1 MEDVKKFTSTITT
14 QMGEFTY
21 FDLHKLISNG
31 IDVDK
36 FPFAIRIL
44 LENVVRNYNGATFT
58 DEHLKSIFNW
68 NPNPALVDIPFLPA
82 RVLMQ
87 DFTGVPAVVDIA
99 SIRSEV
105 DRKNKNAAIINPEV
119 PADLVIDH
127 SVQVDFYGSSYAH
140 NRNVE
145 LEYERNHERY
155 ALLKWGNLSMN
166 DFNVLP
172 PGMGICHQVNLEYLA
187 KVVTYRNGVIFPD
200 TVVGTDS
207 HTPMVNGIGVV
218 GWGVGGIE
226 AEAVMLGQPVYFML
240 PEVIGLKLTGKLRE
254 GTTATDLVLSVAALL
269 RKTGVVGKLVEV
281 YGDGLNNLSVP
292 DRATISNMTP
302 EFGSTITYFPPDEK
316 TLDYLHNTGRNK
328 EHIQTVEKYLKANLL
343 WRENEDKIR
352 YTKVVELALED
363 VEPSLAGPK
372 RPQDRIP
379 LTEMKKTF
387 IDHLGSS
394 YYRRYIS
401 VDERDEARWLSEGG
415 SLQEYDEEKQETD
428 KTIEQAGIEV
438 GTKRNYEGLKSV
450 KIKTG
455 SSRILLSDGA
465 LVIAS
470 ITSCTNTSNPS
481 VMIGAGLVAKKAV
494 ERGLDT
500 KSWVK
505 TSMGPGSRVVT
516 KYLEKANLIPYLE
529 ALGYH
534 LVGYGCITCIG
545 NSGPLPA
552 HITKA
557 VTENELIVS
566 SVLSGN
572 RNYEA
577 RIHPLVKMNF
587 LTSPPLVVAYG
598 IAGRIDIDM
607 YNEPLGYDPNLEPVY
622 LRDIWP
628 TQAEIDQ
635 VMQQVLSSEDYLNNY
650 TNFIEGD
657 EKWDLLK
664 APMSNVY
671 QWDPE
676 SSYVKEAPF
685 FKDIALQPNSVTDIY
700 NARVLLKL
708 GDTVTTDHISPA
720 GAIGEESPAGK
731 YLKSLGFERKEFNS
745 YGSRRGNHEVMVR
758 GTFANV
764 RLKNQLVNREGG
776 WTVYHETGEELTV
789 YDAGMKYQMENIP
802 TIIIAGKEY
811 GSGSSRDWAAK
822 GTNLLGVKAVIAQ
835 SYERIHR
842 SNLVQ
847 MGVLPLEFLPGE
859 SSTYHNL
866 NGKETFHIVGLEKVV
881 PHGELQVTAVKPD
894 GQVYEFNVIARLDS
908 PTEIAYYRNG
918 GILQFV
924 LRRFLNEHNNH

>member
-1 MEDVKKFTSTITT
+1 MS
-14 QMGEFTY
+14 
-21 FDLHKLISNG
+21 DLIKPYKVINTPLGDFKYIDLASLINKG
-31 IDVDK
+31 INVDE
-36 FPFAIRIL
+36 FPFCIRIL
-44 LENVVRNYNGATFT
+44 LENVIRNLDGVSFT
-58 DEHLKSIFNW
+58 ERHLKSILNW
-68 NPNPALVDIPFLPA
+68 KPQPEFVDIPYLPA

-105 DRKNKNAAIINPEV
+105 ERKNKDASMLNLQV

-127 SVQVDFYGSSYAH
+127 SIQVDFYGSSYAY

-145 LEYERNHERY
+145 LEYDRNHERY
-155 ALLKWGNLSMN
+155 ALLKWANASMSG
-166 DFNVLP
+166 FTVLP
-172 PGMGICHQVNLEYLA
+172 SGMGICHQVNLEYLA

-200 TVVGTDS
+200 TLVGTDS

-254 GTTATDLVLSVAALL
+254 GVTATDLVLSVAALL
-269 RKTGVVGKLVEV
+269 RKKGVVGKYVEV
-281 YGDGLNNLSVP
+281 FGDGLNNLTVP

-302 EFGSTITYFPPDEK
+302 EFGSTVTFFPPDDK
-316 TLDYLHNTGRNK
+316 TLEYLADTGRSR
-328 EHIQTVEKYLKANLL
+328 EHIQTVETYLRANLM
-343 WRENEDKIR
+343 WRQNEDKIK
-352 YTKVVELALED
+352 YSDVVELNLDD
-363 VEPSLAGPK
+363 VETSLAGPK

-379 LTEMKKTF
+379 LTQMKETF
-387 IDHLGSS
+387 IELLRSS
-394 YYRRYIS
+394 YYRKYINL
-401 VDERDEARWLSEGG
+401 DERDEARWLGEGG
-415 SLQEYDEEKQETD
+415 SLQEFEEEKHETD
-428 KTIEQAGIEV
+428 KTVAKAGIEI
-438 GTKRNYEGLKSV
+438 GTKKYFEGLKSV
-450 KIKTG
+450 KIKI
-455 SSRILLSDGA
+455 SNSRILLSDGA

-481 VMIGAGLVAKKAV
+481 VMIGAGLIAKKAV

-500 KSWVK
+500 KPWVK
-505 TSMGPGSRVVT
+505 TSMAPGSKVVT
-516 KYLEKANLIPYLE
+516 TYLEKSNLMPYLE
-529 ALGYH
+529 ALGFH

-587 LTSPPLVVAYG
+587 LSSPQLVVAYA
-598 IAGRIDIDM
+598 IAGRIDIDL
-607 YNEPLGYDPNLEPVY
+607 YEEPIGYDPNLEPVY
-622 LRDIWP
+622 LKDIWP
-628 TQAEIDQ
+628 DSNEIRE
-635 VMQQVLSSEDYLNNY
+635 VMNSVLSASDYIENY
-650 TNFIEGD
+650 SDLFNKD
-657 EKWDLLK
+657 EKWNQLQ
-664 APMSNVY
+664 APSGESY
-671 QWDPE
+671 KWDHT
-676 SSYVKEAPF
+676 STYVREAPF
-685 FKDIALQPNSVTDIY
+685 FKDISTVPEPLRDIM

-720 GAIGEESPAGK
+720 GSISEESPAGK
-731 YLKSLGFERKEFNS
+731 YLKSLGFEKKDFNS

-764 RLKNQLVNREGG
+764 RLRNQLVNREGG
-776 WTVYHETGEELTV
+776 WTIYHNSAEEMTV
-789 YDAGMKYQMENIP
+789 YDAGMKYIEERIP

-822 GTNLLGVKAVIAQ
+822 GTNLLGVKAVIAE

-859 SSTYHNL
+859 SSSTHNL
-866 NGKETFHIVGLEKVV
+866 SGKEIYDIIGI
-881 PHGELQVTAVKPD
+881 TAVTPHSKLTVSVNKNN
-894 GQVYEFNVIARLDS
+894 GSNYEFQVIARLDS
-908 PTEIAYYRNG
+908 PTEIAYYQNG
-918 GILQFV
+918 GILNFV
-924 LRRFLNEHNNH
+924 LRRFLNS